1 MNNIDRMK
9 ELIKKLNTWS
19 YEYYTLGTPSVSDE
33 TYDKYY
39 DELIALEK
47 ECGIVY
53 ANSPTQKVGYE
64 VLDKLP
70 KVKHDSPMLSLAKV
84 KYKDIEKELIPWIGE
99 QEVIGM
105 FKADGLTIKLTYNNG
120 SLIQAETRGN
130 GEVGTLITELV
141 KYFANVPL
149 TIPYKDKVSITGEG
163 VILYEDFER
172 VNKEL
177 VANGEEPKANPRNL
191 VCGTL
196 NNFDTRIVKNR
207 NIRFYGYII
216 EGVELNTK
224 WEQLAFIES
233 LGIEV
238 IPYYHAIVTKDNVI
252 LVCDELKTGA
262 ESMGFPIDGVVFMYN
277 SIAYGENLGRT
288 AKFPKHSIAM
298 KYTEDIEETV
308 IKDIVYQVGRTG
320 KVTPVALFDPVELAG
335 TVVKRA
341 TLNNLK
347 YVNDLEIGIGDI
359 ITVFKA
365 NEIIPTVKDNIT
377 RSGTHVP
384 PTTCPECGSVLEVV
398 NDIQYCQNDKC
409 PSRLNKR
416 LEHFC
421 SKGGMNI
428 EGLSSK
434 TIIQLIEAL
443 DMKSITDIYKYSD
456 IKYKPYFL
464 RVDKFGEKK
473 YDNLINAIEKSKKVK
488 LENFIY
494 ALGIPNVGLET
505 AKDICKAIG
514 YDLQTLYSYELEDF
528 KKIEGIG
535 DKVAAGIMAWLQDER
550 NLEDITVL
558 KEYGITFIKEEE
570 ITIVESDNPF
580 SGKEI
585 YFTGSFELLGKKE
598 QIKALCKE
606 YNITFASGFKK
617 SNDYL
622 VVGNKKGSSKS
633 EKAKSMCIEVLS
645 ETEFIKELK
654 GEC

>member
-1 MNNIDRMK
+1 MSNIDRMK

-19 YEYYTLGTPSVSDE
+19 YEYYTLGAPSVSDE

-39 DELIALEK
+39 DELVSLEK
-47 ECGIVY
+47 ESEIIY
-53 ANSPTQKVGYE
+53 ANSPTQKVGFE

-120 SLIQAETRGN
+120 NLIQAETRGN

-149 TIPYKDKVSITGEG
+149 IIPYKDKVSITGEG
-163 VILYEDFER
+163 IILYEDFER

-216 EGVELNTK
+216 EGVDLNTK
-224 WEQLAFIES
+224 WEQLSFIES

-252 LVCDELKTGA
+252 LVCDELKAGA

-308 IKDIVYQVGRTG
+308 IKDIIYQVGRTG
-320 KVTPVALFDPVELAG
+320 KVTPVAIFDPVELAG
-335 TVVKRA
+335 TTVRRA

-347 YVNDLEIGIGDI
+347 YVRDLEVGIGDT

-377 RSGTHVP
+377 KSGTHVP
-384 PTTCPECGSVLEVV
+384 PTACPECGSELVV
-398 NDIQYCQNDKC
+398 IGDIQYCQNSKC

-421 SKGGMNI
+421 SKSGMNI
-428 EGLSSK
+428 DGLSSK

-443 DMKSITDIYKYSD
+443 NMKSIADIYKFTD

-464 RVDKFGEKK
+464 KIDKFGEKK
-473 YDNLINAIEKSKKVK
+473 YSNLMSSIEKSKKVK

-505 AKDICKAIG
+505 AKDICKAID
-514 YDLQTLYSYELEDF
+514 YNLSTLYLYELEDF
-528 KKIEGIG
+528 KKIDGIG
-535 DKVAAGIMAWLQDER
+535 DKVASGIIAWLEDEH
-550 NLEDITVL
+550 NSVDITRL
-558 KEYGITFIKEEE
+558 KDYGVTFIKEEE
-570 ITIVESDNPF
+570 VAPIESDNPF

-585 YFTGSFELLGKKE
+585 YFTGSFEFLGKKDE
-598 QIKALCKE
+598 IKALCKE

-617 SNDYL
+617 SNNYL

-633 EKAKSMCIEVLS
+633 EQAKDKGIEVLS
-645 ETEFIKELK
+645 ETEFIKQLK
-654 GEC
+654 GE